1 MNEMIANRY
10 VIVKKLGEGGMA
22 DVYLALDS
30 LLNREVALKMLR
42 GSLALDPISLLRF
55 QREANSASALNH
67 PNIVEIYDVGEDNG
81 QHYIVMEYIRGKT
94 LKQLISQR
102 GAMEK
107 QEAISIMDQ
116 LISAIIEAHDKN
128 IIHRDIKPQNILVK
142 DDGTVKITDFGIAT
156 VADSLQL
163 TQADTVLGSVHYL
176 APELARGEGASFQ
189 SDIYALGITFY
200 ELLTGQ
206 VPHRG
211 DAPVQ
216 IAMKHMKEEIPSV
229 RDFNPTL
236 PQAVENI
243 IIKSTAKNRNLRFKS
258 AQEMRDELKNCL
270 SDKLKTVK
278 KLELESPAENDDT
291 IMINRVGSV
300 DKKDEKPHFLKTY
313 AGIAMII
320 GATILTVL
328 VLSVSGIFGPIIS
341 PTVEVPVLINLT
353 IDEAKDLLLETGL
366 SVATNIRYEL
376 TDSTEA
382 GLIVKSAPV
391 AGTVLERGS
400 TVTITV
406 SEGIYWVVKD
416 YTNRN
421 IDAVK
426 TELEDSKISVRVEY
440 KAMQDVETGT
450 IIEQSLLSPGD
461 KLDPKRQYEI
471 KFTVAAPVEFLIP
484 QIVGVNIEAAKTQLE
499 SLGAVVS
506 LTQLS
511 TEGMSELQISKLV
524 YGVVVKIDPQP
535 LTYYTQGS
543 DNYITLSYY

>member
-10 VIVKKLGEGGMA
+10 VIVQKLGEGGMA
-22 DVYLALDS
+22 DVYLALDT

-67 PNIVEIYDVGEDNG
+67 PNIVEIYDVGEDAG
-81 QHYIVMEYIRGKT
+81 QHFIVMEYIRGKT
-94 LKQLISQR
+94 LKQLIAQR

-107 QEAISIMDQ
+107 QEAVSIMDQ
-116 LISAIIEAHDKN
+116 LISAVSEAHRNN
-128 IIHRDIKPQNILVK
+128 IIHRDIKPQNVLIK

-156 VADSLQL
+156 VADAMQL

-176 APELARGEGASFQ
+176 APELARGESASFQ

-206 VPHRG
+206 VPYRG

-216 IAMKHMKEEIPSV
+216 IAMKHLKEDLPSV
-229 RDFNPTL
+229 REFNPSL
-236 PQAVENI
+236 PQALENI
-243 IIKSTAKNRNLRFKS
+243 IIKATAKNRSLRYRS
-258 AQEMRDELKNCL
+258 AEEMQAELKVCL
-270 SDKLKTVK
+270 SDKLKGVA
-278 KLELESPAENDDT
+278 KLELEGPQESDQT
-291 IMINRVGSV
+291 IMVTKVNKLEEAEA
-300 DKKDEKPHFLKTY
+300 KKPFWKTLTGMVLILVSTVILVFLVS
-313 AGIAMII
+313 
-320 GATILTVL
+320 LTGV
-328 VLSVSGIFGPIIS
+328 FTQIS
-341 PTVEVPVLINLT
+341 PNVTVPEVLNLSL
-353 IDEAKDLLLETGL
+353 DEAKDALTQAGL
-366 SVATNIRYEL
+366 SVAPNIRYEL
-376 TDSTEA
+376 TDATEA
-382 GLIVKSAPV
+382 GKIVKVVPT
-391 AGTVLERGS
+391 AGTEVERGS

-406 SEGIYWVVKD
+406 SEGIYWVVGN
-416 YTNRN
+416 YVGRN

-426 TELEDSKISVRVEY
+426 TELADTKITVKVQY
-440 KAMQDVETGT
+440 QAVPDTTTGT
-450 IIEQSLLSPGD
+450 ILQQDLLPPET

-484 QIVGVNIEAAKTQLE
+484 QIVGVNINTAQAQLE

-506 LTQLS
+506 LNQLS
-511 TEGMSELQISKLV
+511 TEGLTEQQLAKLV
-524 YGVVVKIDPQP
+524 YGVVVSISPEP